1 MPGRAASYALSFS
14 NLIDGLTG
22 WLGHLIA
29 WLTLIMVVLTG
40 AVVLMR
46 YGFGIGATAMQ
57 ELVLYAHALVFM
69 GAAAWALQRDAHVRV
84 DIFFRR
90 MSARRQA
97 LVDLTG
103 SLFFLLPVCLFL
115 AWNCWDY
122 VAVSW
127 ARNERSADAGG
138 LPWVYLQKSIILLLV
153 AMLLLQAMSQI
164 IKTLCVLTGT
174 LPSHLPTHHEEHL

>member
-1 MPGRAASYALSFS
+1 MPGLTTSYALSFAT
-14 NLIDGLTG
+14 LIDSLTA
-22 WLGHLIA
+22 WLGRVLA
-29 WLTLIMVVLTG
+29 WLTLLMVLLTG
-40 AVVLMR
+40 AVVLLR
-46 YGFGIGATAMQ
+46 YAFGIGATAMQ
-57 ELVLYAHALVFM
+57 ELTLYAHAMVFM

-97 LVDLTG
+97 LVDMTG
-103 SLFFLLPVCLFL
+103 GLFFLLPVCLFL

-122 VAVSW
+122 VAASW

-153 AMLLLQAMSQI
+153 GTLLLQAIAQV
-164 IKTLCVLTGT
+164 IKTLCVLNGA
-174 LPSHLPTHHEEHL
+174 LASHLPAQHEEHL

>member
-1 MPGRAASYALSFS
+1 MPGRFATCCLMIARA
-14 NLIDGLTG
+14 IDQLTG
-22 WLGHLIA
+22 WLGRTLS
-29 WLTLIMVVLTG
+29 WLTLLMVLMTG
-40 AVVLMR
+40 AVVLLR
-46 YGFGIGATAMQ
+46 YAFGIGATAMQ

-69 GAAAWALQRDAHVRV
+69 GAAAWSMQRDAHVRV

-90 MSARRQA
+90 MTARRQA

-103 SLFFLLPVCLFL
+103 GLLFLLPVCLFL

-153 AMLLLQAMSQI
+153 GTLLLQAIAQI
-164 IKTLCVLTGT
+164 IKTLCVLTGV
-174 LPSHLPTHHEEHL
+174 LPSHLPARHEEHL